1 MSDPEI
7 ASPVDDLFLAER
19 MRVLQLVAP
28 GVSHELTNRFSGIAA
43 YAQVARR
50 DPRLPGEVQADA
62 ELLLREVE
70 AARRLSETLLALC
83 RRPRDSRPLDLDA
96 VLRQAAALLAYWTGP
111 GRVELTLGVPDDLP
125 AVEADPGHVI
135 EQVLA
140 LAAPGVVSG
149 AIRKLAISA
158 VALPGDPV
166 GIRIQLVS
174 TDASGDDDVAALELP
189 TERLHRG

>member
-7 ASPVDDLFLAER
+7 PSPDDDLFLAER

-28 GVSHELTNRFSGIAA
+28 GVSHELTNRFSGMAA

-50 DPRLPGEVQADA
+50 DPRLPGAVQEDA

-70 AARRLSETLLALC
+70 VARRLSETLLALC
-83 RRPRDSRPLDLDA
+83 RRPRATRPLDLAA
-96 VLRQAAALLAYWTGP
+96 VLRRAADLLAYWTGP
-111 GRVELTLGVPDDLP
+111 GRVELTLGVPQDLP
-125 AVEADPGHVI
+125 AVEADPGRVI

-149 AIRKLAISA
+149 TTRKLAISA
-158 VALPGDPV
+158 MTLPGDPV
-166 GIRIQLVS
+166 GIRVQLVS
-174 TDASGDDDVAALELP
+174 TDASGNDDVAALELP
-189 TERLHRG
+189 TERLQRG